1 MITQLCII
9 KLSLFQQ
16 IYNCLEMTTPKII
29 IIVIT
34 IIIIEIIMKIKISY
48 TCTYMSNF
56 QYRRDSSKWREK
68 ILVKCNINKI
78 QF

>member
-16 IYNCLEMTTPKII
+16 IYNCLEMTTPK
-29 IIVIT
+29 